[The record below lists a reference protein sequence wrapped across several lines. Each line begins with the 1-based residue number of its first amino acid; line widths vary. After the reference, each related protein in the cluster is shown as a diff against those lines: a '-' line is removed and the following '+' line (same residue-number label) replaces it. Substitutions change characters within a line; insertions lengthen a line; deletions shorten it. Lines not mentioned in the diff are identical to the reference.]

1 MIVDYGSLVTQSD
14 GAAEAVLAAAPCY
27 LAAPALPDVL
37 SEQMSY
43 LIGHAGH
50 NAAGC
55 ADCQRLAQV
64 VRILMR
70 PFE

>member
-1 MIVDYGSLVTQSD
+1 MIADYGDWFTKSN
-14 GAAEAVLAAAPCY
+14 GAAEAVQAASPCY
-27 LAAPALPDVL
+27 LAVPALPDVL
-37 SEQMSY
+37 NEQMEY

-55 ADCQRLAQV
+55 ADCQRLTEV
-64 VRILMR
+64 VRLLMR